1 VRCREHIPPIA
12 SGIFRRTRLRSNNA
26 NGVCSRCVKC
36 EDFLYTDVMLPVVA
50 EIIHVFEPFVR
61 LEAKVESLT
70 LSGLSAKLM
79 QPS

>member
-1 VRCREHIPPIA
+1 MQTGYARDV
-12 SGIFRRTRLRSNNA
+12 S
-26 NGVCSRCVKC
+26 C
-36 EDFLYTDVMLPVVA
+36 EDFLCTDVMLPVVA

-79 QPS
+79 QPW